1 MMMIIDLCKRIFF
14 FVGIV
19 YFSILLKRKKLVSSE
34 NEFYLLKKFVKKNHN
49 VIDVGANIGRY
60 SFKLSELIGKNGL
73 VYAFEPM
80 HKSYLTFL
88 TLINFSKVKNIIPFN
103 FALSNKSNF
112 VMMRELESSNKKDYL
127 FGTQTESKIVNN
139 KKDSVIKYSIKL
151 DEIKINKKISFIKI
165 DCEGFEL
172 EVLQG
177 AKSIIKKN
185 KPAILVEQNN
195 NKVVKFILSLGYKE
209 VIGKKK
215 SRNKLF
221 AHKKNHDFKNFI

>member
-1 MMMIIDLCKRIFF
+1 MILDLYKRILF
-14 FVGIV
+14 FVGVI
-19 YFSILLKRKKLVSSE
+19 YFSILLKSKKLVSSE
-34 NEFYLLKKFVKKNHN
+34 NEFYLLKNFVKKNHN

-73 VYAFEPM
+73 VYSFEPM

-88 TLINFSKVKNIIPFN
+88 SLINFAKVKNIIPFN

-112 VMMRELESSNKKDYL
+112 VMMKELESTNKKDYL

-139 KKDSVIKYSIKL
+139 KKNSIIQYSIKL
-151 DEIKINKKISFIKI
+151 DEIKIKKKISFIKI
-165 DCEGFEL
+165 DCEGYEL

-177 AKSIIKKN
+177 AKSTIKKN
-185 KPAILVEQNN
+185 KPVILVEYNN
-195 NKVVKFILSLGYKE
+195 HKVVKFLLSLGYKE
-209 VIGKKK
+209 VIRKQK

>member
-1 MMMIIDLCKRIFF
+1 
-14 FVGIV
+14 
-19 YFSILLKRKKLVSSE
+19 
-34 NEFYLLKKFVKKNHN
+34 
-49 VIDVGANIGRY
+49 
-60 SFKLSELIGKNGL
+60 
-73 VYAFEPM
+73 M

>member
-1 MMMIIDLCKRIFF
+1 
-14 FVGIV
+14 
-19 YFSILLKRKKLVSSE
+19 
-34 NEFYLLKKFVKKNHN
+34 
-49 VIDVGANIGRY
+49 
-60 SFKLSELIGKNGL
+60 
-73 VYAFEPM
+73 
-80 HKSYLTFL
+80 
-88 TLINFSKVKNIIPFN
+88 
-103 FALSNKSNF
+103 
-112 VMMRELESSNKKDYL
+112 
-127 FGTQTESKIVNN
+127 
-139 KKDSVIKYSIKL
+139 VIKYSIKL